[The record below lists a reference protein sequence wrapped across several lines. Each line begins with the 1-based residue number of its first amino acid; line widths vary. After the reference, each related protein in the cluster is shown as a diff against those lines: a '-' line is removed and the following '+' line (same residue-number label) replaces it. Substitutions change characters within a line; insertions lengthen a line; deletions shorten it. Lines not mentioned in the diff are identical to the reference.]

1 MRKLPLMKRS
11 VLLSVAISAL
21 SFSAFAQRSRV
32 PAFDQYPATVEKLA
46 ARNIAVRTSPGARTF
61 KTRLTEALTEALN
74 GGVNFA
80 GHYIYAGYRSKNTD
94 DRS

>member
-11 VLLSVAISAL
+11 VLLSAAVLAL

-46 ARNIAVRTSPGARTF
+46 ARNIAVRNGPGAPTF
-61 KTRLTEALTEALN
+61 KTRLTGALN